1 MPEVFATEISALFYF
16 GLDVLWTEPGN
27 GLGGCFLGFEFVEA
41 FGWSDF
47 VVGFI
52 HHTVTR

>member
-1 MPEVFATEISALFYF
+1 MPEVFAAEISALFYF